1 MFYILLVSI
10 SGKRL
15 ARIPN
20 HRCLTYSLLLELQ
33 LAQEIVTQKALRR
46 HRRVGGLMQQV
57 VVENIELIQQGWGQA
72 LAPQSQHQKS
82 YKALSKHCTQS
93 VEVKLTFADGSQW
106 SGQRC
111 GCCCHLFL
119 INLVA

>member
-1 MFYILLVSI
+1 MFYILVGI

-46 HRRVGGLMQQV
+46 HRRVGGLMKQV
-57 VVENIELIQQGWGQA
+57 AIEHIELIQKGYAQA
-72 LAPQSQHQKS
+72 VAPVSQHQKN
-82 YKALSKHCTQS
+82 YRALSKACTQS
-93 VEVKLTFADGSQW
+93 VEVKLTFADRSQW